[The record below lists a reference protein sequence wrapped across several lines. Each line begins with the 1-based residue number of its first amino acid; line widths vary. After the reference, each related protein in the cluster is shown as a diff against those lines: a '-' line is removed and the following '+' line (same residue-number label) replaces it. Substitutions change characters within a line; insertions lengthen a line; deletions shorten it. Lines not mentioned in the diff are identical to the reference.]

1 MKPSTTDL
9 ALGKVNFEKKNIIM
23 QDTTQGIAT
32 KAHELSC
39 YCLVFNEWIG
49 LVKTCKL
56 EPKTL

>member
-1 MKPSTTDL
+1 
-9 ALGKVNFEKKNIIM
+9 M

-39 YCLVFNEWIG
+39 YCLGFNEWID
-49 LVKTCKL
+49 LVETCKM

>member
-1 MKPSTTDL
+1 
-9 ALGKVNFEKKNIIM
+9 M

-49 LVKTCKL
+49 WVETCKM